1 MPATVYFDTTIVS
14 YLTAKTS
21 RNLQIA
27 EQQQLTYD
35 WWNVQRINYELCC
48 SQLTREEAALGD
60 PDYARRRLELL
71 QTMKQVPITDTAL
84 AIAEDLIREGAL
96 PAKAEDDA
104 VAYCDSD
111 CQSDNILADVEL
123 PALGQSAHAE
133 ENRGSMRRSRPDS
146 HHYLHTETADGVDP
160 MIENDPIVD
169 EVREWKEEIA
179 SRFGHD
185 LRAMVKDL
193 QEKERLSGRPLVS
206 YEKGRPDEE
215 LALEQCEMAAA
226 SS

>member
-1 MPATVYFDTTIVS
+1 
-14 YLTAKTS
+14 
-21 RNLQIA
+21 
-27 EQQQLTYD
+27 
-35 WWNVQRINYELCC
+35 
-48 SQLTREEAALGD
+48 
-60 PDYARRRLELL
+60 
-71 QTMKQVPITDTAL
+71 
-84 AIAEDLIREGAL
+84 
-96 PAKAEDDA
+96 
-104 VAYCDSD
+104 
-111 CQSDNILADVEL
+111 
-123 PALGQSAHAE
+123 
-133 ENRGSMRRSRPDS
+133 
-146 HHYLHTETADGVDP
+146 